1 MADDSTAPL
10 LSRAST
16 DSRDT
21 SYSHKQHQQQRPDSP
36 SFQLSSESTPL
47 LRHEDAYGIS
57 YGTENRRRS
66 SASVS
71 SNPLWPIEDPS
82 KRPRY
87 RQWPIVI
94 AITTLLAAVILTLV
108 FGFAAPSAVKQYA
121 QEAAVFKPQR
131 ISLDSATSEGISIRV
146 QGEFSLDGSRVRQ
159 PLVRGTGRFATWIAK
174 EVETGKTEVD
184 VYLPEYD
191 NALLGRAF
199 LPAIK
204 VDIREGHSNS
214 IDIVAGLQSG
224 DVAGIRQVADD
235 WMNGRLA
242 RLRVQGT
249 ADVNIRSGI
258 LKFGSQAITAD
269 LALTEKDIPALP
281 SFSIDKLNVHENPWN
296 PKDPGIAVEVAVS
309 ISNDYALSVV
319 IPPLGFDILL
329 PNCIP
334 TDPHILVAKVTT
346 ETVNVQ
352 PAAPAI
358 VDVSGLVRRLP
369 SELTRVCPGKKDS
382 PLDLIISA
390 YLKEHKTV
398 IYVRGGNPPSAS
410 TPGWMVDLLKSVTI
424 PVPVTGHDFGQLI
437 KNFSMT
443 DVHFSLPDPVAEPNS
458 PEAQPKISAMVKVM
472 VELPEEMN
480 FDVDIPHVRA
490 NVGVYYEDDKFGILD
505 LSEWQPSN
513 ASRIDDPDSTRPLLL
528 VSFEIKDGPLQV
540 TDNDVF
546 SQVVQSILFGND
558 PVELDLQALVDGE
571 IATTLGQFIIHDIP
585 AQGSINVK
593 PPFGSRPIG
602 SLIKPRVESFEIL
615 HTTQSTISLQATVN
629 FSNPTPYS
637 ASIPYIDCL
646 MLYNGTALAH
656 VTGRSLSVVPGDNIG
671 VVFEAL
677 WSPLAAGADIGVIAG
692 RELLSNYISGLNTTV
707 TLQAHEGSLPG
718 LPDLGKAL
726 SGISVNVSVPKLGT
740 PGDGQGDDDD
750 DEGSPHFIKD
760 ATLHL
765 WSSTAVFTLTSP
777 LRHSTLYIDKIDATA
792 FYNHTEPIGRIDYEL
807 PFAVPPGDS
816 ETPRLPVALDL
827 GGVGYDAVR
836 RALGGTL
843 MMDAKAKVG
852 VTLSEY
858 STTVFYQGRGIGAKV
873 RI

>member
-21 SYSHKQHQQQRPDSP
+21 SYSHKHHHQGPDSP

-47 LRHEDAYGIS
+47 LRHENAYSIS
-57 YGTENRRRS
+57 YGTDNRRRS
-66 SASVS
+66 SASTTHS
-71 SNPLWPIEDPS
+71 IEDPT
-82 KRPRY
+82 KHLRR
-87 RQWPIVI
+87 RRWPVVI
-94 AITTLLAAVILTLV
+94 AITTLLAAVLSTLV
-108 FGFAAPSAVKQYA
+108 FGFAAPTAVKHYA

-131 ISLDSATSEGISIRV
+131 IALDSATSEGVSIRV
-146 QGEFSLDGSRVRQ
+146 QGDFSLDGSRVKH
-159 PLVRGTGRFATWIAK
+159 PFVRSTGRIATWIAK
-174 EVETGKTEVD
+174 EVETSKTQVD

-191 NALLGRAF
+191 NVLLGRAF
-199 LPAIK
+199 LPAVK
-204 VDIREGHSNS
+204 VNIREGHSNF
-214 IDIVAGLQSG
+214 IDIVANLQSG

-242 RLRVQGT
+242 QLRVQGT

-269 LALTEKDIPALP
+269 LAFTEQDIPHLP

-296 PKDPGIAVEVAVS
+296 PQDPGIAVEVAVS

-334 TDPHILVAKVTT
+334 TDPHILVADVTT
-346 ETVNVQ
+346 ETVNVE
-352 PAAPAI
+352 PALPA
-358 VDVSGLVRRLP
+358 VVEVSGIVRRLP

-398 IYVRGGNPPSAS
+398 IYVRGGDAPSSS
-410 TPGWMVDLLKSVTI
+410 TPAWMVDLLKSVTI
-424 PVPVTGHDFGQLI
+424 PVPVTGHDFGQVI
-437 KNFSMT
+437 KNFSMA
-443 DVHFSLPDPVAEPNS
+443 DVHFSLPDPFAEPNS
-458 PEAQPKISAMVKVM
+458 PEAQPKVSAMVKVM

-490 NVGVYYEDDKFGILD
+490 NVDIYYEGDQFGILD

-513 ASRIDDPDSTRPLLL
+513 ATRIDDPDSTRPLLL
-528 VSFEIKDGPLQV
+528 VTFEIKDGPIQV
-540 TDNDVF
+540 TNSDVF
-546 SQVVQSILFGND
+546 SDVVQSILFGSD

-571 IATTLGQFIIHDIP
+571 LATTLGQFIIHDIP
-585 AQGSINVK
+585 AQGTIDVK
-593 PPFGSRPIG
+593 PSFGSSIG
-602 SLIKPRVESFEIL
+602 GLIKPKLESFEIL
-615 HTTQSTISLQATVN
+615 HTTPSTISLQATVN
-629 FSNPTPYS
+629 FTNPTPYS

-646 MLYNGTALAH
+646 MLFNETALAH
-656 VTGRSLSVVPGDNIG
+656 VTGRDLLVVPGDNIG

-677 WSPLAAGADIGVIAG
+677 WSPLAAGGDIGVIAG
-692 RELLSNYISGLNTTV
+692 RELLSSYVSGLNTTV
-707 TLQAHEGSLPG
+707 TLQAHEGSIPG
-718 LPDLGKAL
+718 LPDIGKAL
-726 SGISVNVSVPKLGT
+726 SGISVDFMVPRLGA
-740 PGDGQGDDDD
+740 PGDEGDGDDG
-750 DEGSPHFIKD
+750 DEEGTPHFIKD

-765 WSSTAVFTLTSP
+765 WSSTAVFTLISP
-777 LRHSTLYIDKIDATA
+777 LRHSTLYIDKIDAAA
-792 FYNHTEPIGRIDYEL
+792 FYNHTEPIGRIDYDL
-807 PFAVPPGDS
+807 PFAVPPGES
-816 ETPRLPVALDL
+816 ETPKLPVTLDF

-843 MMDAKAKVG
+843 LMDAKAKVG
-852 VTLSEY
+852 VTLGEY
-858 STTVFYQGRGIGAKV
+858 STTVFYQGKGIGAKV